1 MKILVVMAHPD
12 DEVLGCGGTMAK
24 LGKAGHEVYTAILGE
39 GLTSRSDWRRLADG
53 GGLDAL
59 RDSCRRAAGLLG
71 VRDVVFGSFPDNR
84 FDERPLLEVVKF
96 VEEIVGKVE
105 PHIVYT
111 HHGGDLNVDHAAV
124 FRAVLTALRPMK
136 GTTVRRVLSCE
147 IPSSTEW
154 AFGSFRPAFEPNVFE
169 DISDTLELKI
179 RAMEEYGGEI
189 RGFPHPRSPEA
200 IEALARTR
208 GSAVGMSAAEA
219 FRLVWERA
227 V

>member
-1 MKILVVMAHPD
+1 MKVLVVMAHPD
-12 DEVLGCGGTMAK
+12 DEVLGCGGTIAK
-24 LGKAGHEVYTAILGE
+24 LGKDGHEVYTAILGE
-39 GLTSRSDWRRLADG
+39 GLTSRDDGRRLAG
-53 GGLDAL
+53 AGGLDAL

-96 VEEIVGKVE
+96 VEGVAAEVGPE
-105 PHIVYT
+105 IVYT
-111 HHGGDLNVDHAAV
+111 HHGGDLNIDHAAT
-124 FRAVLTALRPMK
+124 FRAVLTALRPMR
-136 GTTVRRVLSCE
+136 GTTVRRVLACE

-154 AFGSFRPAFEPNVFE
+154 AFGSFHPAFEPNVFE
-169 DISDTLELKI
+169 DVSDTLGLKI
-179 RAMEEYGGEI
+179 RAMEEYESEL

-208 GSAVGMSAAEA
+208 GSAVGMTAAEA